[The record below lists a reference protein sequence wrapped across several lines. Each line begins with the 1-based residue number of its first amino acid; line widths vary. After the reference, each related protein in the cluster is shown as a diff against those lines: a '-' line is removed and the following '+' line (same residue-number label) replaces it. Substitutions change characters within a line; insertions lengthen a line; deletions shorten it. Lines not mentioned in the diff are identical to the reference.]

1 MTIYGR
7 AKRTCDDDLLEM
19 SEVTFHVPMA
29 DLRRIAR
36 FLNDAADQVEQRL
49 TKNNHVHLIDFDREW
64 SKDHPK
70 SDVIV
75 IHPAIE

>member
-7 AKRTCDDDLLEM
+7 AKRTCQDDLLEM
-19 SEVTFHVPMA
+19 SEVTFNVPMA

-36 FLNDAADQVEQRL
+36 FLNDAADQVEQGL
-49 TKNNHVHLIDFDREW
+49 TKNNHVHLRAFDRDW
-64 SKDHPK
+64 NNDHPE